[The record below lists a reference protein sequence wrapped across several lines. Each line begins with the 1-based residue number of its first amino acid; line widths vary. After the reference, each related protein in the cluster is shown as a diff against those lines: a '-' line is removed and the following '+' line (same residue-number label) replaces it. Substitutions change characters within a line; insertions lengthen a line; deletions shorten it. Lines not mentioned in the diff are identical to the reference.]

1 MHLICFLILMSLPSS
16 SETKKLEMNPPTR
29 FLTVKTFATP
39 KNHQEPC
46 RPGTASVSV
55 KSEADGGSSPIT
67 NPSTFVVV
75 ILHALKCRLVT
86 LCLS

>member
-1 MHLICFLILMSLPSS
+1 MHLMCLFIFMSLRSS
-16 SETKKLEMNPPTR
+16 SETKKPEMNSPTR

-55 KSEADGGSSPIT
+55 KSEADGGSSPVT

-75 ILHALKCRLVT
+75 IRHALKCRSVA

>member
-1 MHLICFLILMSLPSS
+1 MHLICFLILMSLPPS
-16 SETKKLEMNPPTR
+16 SETKRPPPPTR
-29 FLTVKTFATP
+29 FLTVKALATL
-39 KNHQEPC
+39 KNRQEPC

-55 KSEADGGSSPIT
+55 LSEADGGSSPVT

-75 ILHALKCRLVT
+75 IRHALKCRSVA

>member
-1 MHLICFLILMSLPSS
+1 MHLMRFLILMSLPSS
-16 SETKKLEMNPPTR
+16 SETKKPPPPTR
-29 FLTVKTFATP
+29 FLTVKAFATP

-55 KSEADGGSSPIT
+55 LSEADGGSSPVT

-75 ILHALKCRLVT
+75 IRHALKCRSVA